1 MSNIR
6 IVNLASHTT
15 PAVIEDNRKEWVAY
29 GEDNN
34 YFQYLIDRYNGSATN
49 NAIINGMTELMY
61 GKGLAATDA
70 SRKPEAY
77 AQMMSLFKRSC
88 LRKVTF
94 DLKALGQA
102 AFQIIYNKDK
112 SKIVQ
117 VAHMP
122 IETLRFEKMNED
134 GEVCGY
140 YYSKDWT
147 KIRKKGYE
155 PVRIPAFG
163 HGEKGEALEIYCI
176 KPYRSGFYYYSPV
189 DYQGG
194 ISYAELEEEVANYH
208 INNIKNGLSPS
219 MLINF
224 NNGVPTEEERELI
237 ERRIIQ
243 KFSGT
248 SNSGKF
254 ILAFNDNK
262 EMAASIEPVQLSDA
276 SEQYQFLA
284 DESMRKLMVAHRVTS
299 PMLMG
304 IKDQSGLGNNA
315 DELKTASLLFHNTVI
330 RPLQELIL
338 DAIDDILAYNDISLN
353 IYFKTLQPL
362 ELQAD
367 ITEDQKEELSKVEDC
382 GCKDVSLA
390 SKQIDGRT
398 AYDTKEEAELVAKEL
413 GCEGYHTHE
422 LDGQTWYM
430 PCESHDLEEL
440 KEPCQEGY
448 EMIGFKMKNGKR
460 VPNCVPLS
468 ELSKDSRPFL
478 DDKLA
483 HEMLD
488 ALADLGEEEPE
499 GYELVDAEIVGD
511 DEPEDFDV
519 ENYLNGLTELSAKQ
533 DSTQD
538 GDIYKVRYKYVKG
551 TKKTAKGSSRAFC
564 KTMLSQGKL
573 YRKEDIGMMSA
584 RGVNKSF
591 GHKGRNYSLFKY
603 KGGVNCYHRWE
614 RRIYKKKLKKN
625 GEPYGGDALRG
636 TRYVNVNQAVREG
649 FKLPKNPKEV
659 AVAPIDMPRQGHH
672 PNYKG

>member
-15 PAVIEDNRKEWVAY
+15 PAVVEDNRKEWVAY

-61 GKGLAATDA
+61 GKGLSATDA

-147 KIRKKGYE
+147 KIRKRGYE
-155 PVRIPAFG
+155 PTRIPAFG
-163 HGEKGEALEIYCI
+163 HGEKGDALEIYCI

-194 ISYAELEEEVANYH
+194 IPYAELEEEVANYH

-330 RPLQELIL
+330 RPFQEMIL
-338 DAIDDILAYNDISLN
+338 DAIDDILAYNQISLN
-353 IYFKTLQPL
+353 LFFKTLQPL

-367 ITEDQKEELSKVEDC
+367 ITEEQREELSKVED
-382 GCKDVSLA
+382 S
-390 SKQIDGRT
+390 I
-398 AYDTKEEAELVAKEL
+398 EI
-413 GCEGYHTHE
+413 
-422 LDGQTWYM
+422 
-430 PCESHDLEEL
+430 
-440 KEPCQEGY
+440 QEQ
-448 EMIGFKMKNGKR
+448 
-460 VPNCVPLS
+460 LS
-468 ELSKDSRPFL
+468 EDSRPFL

-551 TKKTAKGSSRAFC
+551 TKKTAKGSSRTFC

-636 TRYVNVNQAVREG
+636 TRYVNVNQAVRAG

>member
-15 PAVIEDNRKEWVAY
+15 PAVVEDNRKEWVAY

-61 GKGLAATDA
+61 GKGLSATDA

-147 KIRKKGYE
+147 KIRKRGYE
-155 PVRIPAFG
+155 PTRIPAFG
-163 HGEKGEALEIYCI
+163 HGEKGDALEIYCI

-194 ISYAELEEEVANYH
+194 IPYAELEEEVANYH

-330 RPLQELIL
+330 RPFQEMIL
-338 DAIDDILAYNDISLN
+338 DAIDDILAYNQISLN
-353 IYFKTLQPL
+353 IFFKTLQPL

-367 ITEDQKEELSKVEDC
+367 ITEEQREELSKVEDT
-382 GCKDVSLA
+382 
-390 SKQIDGRT
+390 I
-398 AYDTKEEAELVAKEL
+398 EI
-413 GCEGYHTHE
+413 
-422 LDGQTWYM
+422 
-430 PCESHDLEEL
+430 
-440 KEPCQEGY
+440 QEQ
-448 EMIGFKMKNGKR
+448 
-460 VPNCVPLS
+460 LS
-468 ELSKDSRPFL
+468 EDSRPFL

-551 TKKTAKGSSRAFC
+551 TKKTAKGSSRTFC

>member
-15 PAVIEDNRKEWVAY
+15 PQVVEDNRKEWVAY
-29 GEDNN
+29 GDDNN

-49 NAIINGMTELMY
+49 NAIINGMTELIY
-61 GKGLAATDA
+61 GKGLYATDA
-70 SRKPEAY
+70 ARKPDEY
-77 AQMMSLFKRSC
+77 AMMKSLFSRTC
-88 LRKVTF
+88 MRKVTF
-94 DLKALGQA
+94 DLKAMGQA
-102 AFQIIYNKDK
+102 AFQVIYNKDK
-112 SKIVQ
+112 TKIVQ
-117 VAHMP
+117 VEHMP
-122 IETLRFEKMNED
+122 IETLRFEKMNEE
-134 GEVCGY
+134 GEVEGY

-147 KIRKKGYE
+147 KIRKRGYE
-155 PVRIPAFG
+155 PTRIPAFG
-163 HGEKGEALEIYCI
+163 YGDKSEGLEIYCI

-194 ISYAELEEEVANYH
+194 LPYAELEEEVANYH

-243 KFSGT
+243 KFSGS

-304 IKDQSGLGNNA
+304 IKDNTGLGNNA
-315 DELKTASLLFHNTVI
+315 DELKTASLLFHNTVV
-330 RPLQELIL
+330 RPIQELIL
-338 DAIDDILAYNDISLN
+338 DAIDDIMAVNGASLN
-353 IYFKTLQPL
+353 VFFKTLQPL

-367 ITEDQKEELSKVEDC
+367 IPEETKEELSKD
-382 GCKDVSLA
+382 
-390 SKQIDGRT
+390 
-398 AYDTKEEAELVAKEL
+398 
-413 GCEGYHTHE
+413 
-422 LDGQTWYM
+422 
-430 PCESHDLEEL
+430 
-440 KEPCQEGY
+440 
-448 EMIGFKMKNGKR
+448 
-460 VPNCVPLS
+460 
-468 ELSKDSRPFL
+468 DSRPFL
-478 DDKLA
+478 DDELA

-488 ALADLGEEEPE
+488 ALADLGEEEPSDE
-499 GYELVDAEIVGD
+499 WELIDAEEVGD

-519 ENYLNGLTELSAKQ
+519 EGYLNGLVSLSATQ
-533 DSTQD
+533 DSSQD
-538 GDIYKVRYKYVKG
+538 TERYKVRYKYTKG
-551 TKKTAKGSSRAFC
+551 TSKTPIGDSRTFC
-564 KTMLSQGKL
+564 KTMLKKKML

-614 RRIYKKKLKKN
+614 RRIYKKRLKKD
-625 GEPYGGDALRG
+625 GTEWGGNALQG
-636 TRYVNVNQAVREG
+636 TKFVNVNQAVRAG

-659 AVAPIDMPRQGHH
+659 AIAPIDLPNNGHH
-672 PNYKG
+672 PSWSGNKK

>member
-1 MSNIR
+1 
-6 IVNLASHTT
+6 
-15 PAVIEDNRKEWVAY
+15 VIEDNRKQWVAY

-61 GKGLAATDA
+61 GKGLSATDA

-163 HGEKGEALEIYCI
+163 HGEKSDALEIYCI

-194 ISYAELEEEVANYH
+194 IPYAELEEEVANYH

-330 RPLQELIL
+330 RPFQEMIL
-338 DAIDDILAYNDISLN
+338 DAIDDILAYNQISLN
-353 IYFKTLQPL
+353 IFFKTLQPL

-367 ITEDQKEELSKVEDC
+367 ITEEQREELSKVEDC
-382 GCKDVSLA
+382 GCK
-390 SKQIDGRT
+390 
-398 AYDTKEEAELVAKEL
+398 
-413 GCEGYHTHE
+413 
-422 LDGQTWYM
+422 
-430 PCESHDLEEL
+430 EEL
-440 KEPCQEGY
+440 KDADDPCTEGY
-448 EMIGFKMKNGKR
+448 EQIGMKMKDGKK
-460 VPNCVPLS
+460 VPNCVPIKAEEELS
-468 ELSKDSRPFL
+468 EDSRPFL

-551 TKKTAKGSSRAFC
+551 TKKTAKGSSRTFC

-636 TRYVNVNQAVREG
+636 TRYVNVNQAVRAG

>member
-15 PAVIEDNRKEWVAY
+15 PAVVEDNRKEWVAY

-61 GKGLAATDA
+61 GKGLSATDA

-147 KIRKKGYE
+147 KIRKRGYE
-155 PVRIPAFG
+155 PTRIPAFG
-163 HGEKGEALEIYCI
+163 HGEKGDALEIYCI

-194 ISYAELEEEVANYH
+194 IPYAELEEEVANYH

-330 RPLQELIL
+330 RPFQEMIL
-338 DAIDDILAYNDISLN
+338 DAIDDILAYNQISLN
-353 IYFKTLQPL
+353 IFFKTLQPL

-367 ITEDQKEELSKVEDC
+367 ITEEQREELSKVED
-382 GCKDVSLA
+382 S
-390 SKQIDGRT
+390 I
-398 AYDTKEEAELVAKEL
+398 EI
-413 GCEGYHTHE
+413 
-422 LDGQTWYM
+422 
-430 PCESHDLEEL
+430 
-440 KEPCQEGY
+440 QEQ
-448 EMIGFKMKNGKR
+448 
-460 VPNCVPLS
+460 LS
-468 ELSKDSRPFL
+468 EDSRPFL

-483 HEMLD
+483 QEMLD

-551 TKKTAKGSSRAFC
+551 TKKTAKGSSRTFC

>member
-15 PAVIEDNRKEWVAY
+15 PAVVEDNRKEWVAY

-34 YFQYLIDRYNGSATN
+34 YFQFLIDRYNGSATN
-49 NAIINGMTELMY
+49 NAIINGMTELIY
-61 GKGLAATDA
+61 GKGLYATDA
-70 SRKPEAY
+70 SRKPDEY
-77 AQMMSLFKRSC
+77 AMMKSLFSRQC
-88 LRKVTF
+88 MRKITF
-94 DLKALGQA
+94 DLKAMGQA
-102 AFQIIYNKDK
+102 AMQVIYNKDK
-112 SKIVQ
+112 TKIVQ
-117 VAHMP
+117 VEHMP
-122 IETLRFEKMNED
+122 IETLRMEKMNDD
-134 GEVCGY
+134 GEVTGY

-147 KIRKKGYE
+147 KIRKRGFE

-163 HGEKGEALEIYCI
+163 YGEKGEGLEIYCI

-194 ISYAELEEEVANYH
+194 LPYAELEEEVANYH

-243 KFSGT
+243 KFSGS

-304 IKDQSGLGNNA
+304 IKDNTGLGNNA
-315 DELKTASLLFHNTVI
+315 DELKTASLLFHNTVV
-330 RPLQELIL
+330 RPIQELIL
-338 DAIDDILAYNDISLN
+338 DAIDDIMAVNGASLN

-367 ITEDQKEELSKVEDC
+367 MAEEEKEELSKVE
-382 GCKDVSLA
+382 
-390 SKQIDGRT
+390 
-398 AYDTKEEAELVAKEL
+398 L
-413 GCEGYHTHE
+413 G
-422 LDGQTWYM
+422 D
-430 PCESHDLEEL
+430 
-440 KEPCQEGY
+440 
-448 EMIGFKMKNGKR
+448 
-460 VPNCVPLS
+460 
-468 ELSKDSRPFL
+468 DSRPFL
-478 DDKLA
+478 DDELA

-488 ALADLGEEEPE
+488 ALADLGEEEPLDE
-499 GYELVDAEIVGD
+499 EWELVDAEEVGD
-511 DEPEDFDV
+511 EEPEDFDV
-519 ENYLNGLTELSAKQ
+519 EGYLNGLVSLSATQ
-533 DSTQD
+533 DSSQD
-538 GDIYKVRYKYVKG
+538 NQRYKVRYKYSKG
-551 TKKTAKGSSRAFC
+551 TSKTPTGQSRTFC
-564 KTMLSQGKL
+564 KTMLSKKML

-591 GHKGRNYSLFKY
+591 GHKGKNYSLFKY

-614 RRIYKKKLKKN
+614 RRIYKKRLKKD
-625 GEPYGGDALRG
+625 GTEWGGNALQG
-636 TRYVNVNQAVREG
+636 TKFVNVNQAVREG

-659 AVAPIDMPRQGHH
+659 SVAPIDMPRQGHH
-672 PNYKG
+672 PNYKK

>member
-29 GEDNN
+29 GENNN

-61 GKGLAATDA
+61 GKGLSATDA

-243 KFSGT
+243 KFSGS

-262 EMAASIEPVQLSDA
+262 EMAASIDPVQLSDA

-330 RPLQELIL
+330 RPFQEMIL

-382 GCKDVSLA
+382 GCK
-390 SKQIDGRT
+390 
-398 AYDTKEEAELVAKEL
+398 
-413 GCEGYHTHE
+413 
-422 LDGQTWYM
+422 
-430 PCESHDLEEL
+430 EEL
-440 KEPCQEGY
+440 KDADDPCTEGY
-448 EMIGFKMKNGKR
+448 EQIGMKMKDGKK
-460 VPNCVPLS
+460 VPNCVPIKAEEQLS
-468 ELSKDSRPFL
+468 EDTRPFL

-551 TKKTAKGSSRAFC
+551 TKKTAKGSSRTFC

-636 TRYVNVNQAVREG
+636 TRYVNVNQAVRAG

>member
-15 PAVIEDNRKEWVAY
+15 PAVVEDNRKQWVAY

-49 NAIINGMTELMY
+49 NAIINGMTELIY
-61 GKGLAATDA
+61 GKGLYATDA
-70 SRKPEAY
+70 SRKPDEY
-77 AQMMSLFKRSC
+77 AMMKSLFSRTC
-88 LRKVTF
+88 MRKITF
-94 DLKALGQA
+94 DLKAMGQA
-102 AFQIIYNKDK
+102 AMQVIYNKDK
-112 SKIVQ
+112 TKIVQ
-117 VAHMP
+117 VEHFP
-122 IETLRFEKMNED
+122 IETLRMEKMNDD
-134 GEVCGY
+134 GEVTGY

-147 KIRKKGYE
+147 KIRKKGFE
-155 PVRIPAFG
+155 PIRIPAFG
-163 HGEKGEALEIYCI
+163 YGEKGEGLEIYCI

-194 ISYAELEEEVANYH
+194 LPYAELEEEVANYH

-243 KFSGT
+243 KFSGS

-304 IKDQSGLGNNA
+304 IKDNTGLGNNA
-315 DELKTASLLFHNTVI
+315 DELKTASLLFHNTVV
-330 RPLQELIL
+330 RPIQELIL
-338 DAIDDILAYNDISLN
+338 DAIDDILAVNGASLN
-353 IYFKTLQPL
+353 VYFKTLQPL

-367 ITEDQKEELSKVEDC
+367 IAEEDKEELS
-382 GCKDVSLA
+382 
-390 SKQIDGRT
+390 I
-398 AYDTKEEAELVAKEL
+398 EL
-413 GCEGYHTHE
+413 G
-422 LDGQTWYM
+422 D
-430 PCESHDLEEL
+430 
-440 KEPCQEGY
+440 
-448 EMIGFKMKNGKR
+448 
-460 VPNCVPLS
+460 
-468 ELSKDSRPFL
+468 DSRPFL
-478 DDKLA
+478 DDELA

-499 GYELVDAEIVGD
+499 GYDLIDAEEVGD
-511 DEPEDFDV
+511 EEPEDFDV
-519 ENYLNGLTELSAKQ
+519 EGYLNGLVSLSATQ
-533 DSTQD
+533 DSNQD
-538 GDIYKVRYKYVKG
+538 SELYKVRYRYSKG
-551 TKKTAKGSSRAFC
+551 TSKTPTGQSRTFC
-564 KTMLSQGKL
+564 KTMMSKKML
-573 YRKEDIGMMSA
+573 YRKEDIGQMSA
-584 RGVNKSF
+584 RGVNKKF
-591 GHKGRNYSLFKY
+591 GHKGKNYSLFKY

-614 RRIYKKKLKKN
+614 RRIYKKRLKKD
-625 GEPYGGDALRG
+625 GTEWGGNALQG
-636 TRYVNVNQAVREG
+636 TKFVNVNQAVRAG

>member
-15 PAVIEDNRKEWVAY
+15 PAVVEDNRKEWVAY

-61 GKGLAATDA
+61 GKGLSATDA

-147 KIRKKGYE
+147 KIRKRGYE
-155 PVRIPAFG
+155 PTRIPAFG
-163 HGEKGEALEIYCI
+163 HGEKGDALEIYCI

-194 ISYAELEEEVANYH
+194 IPYAELEEEVANYH

-330 RPLQELIL
+330 RPFQEMIL
-338 DAIDDILAYNDISLN
+338 DAIDDILAYNQISLN
-353 IYFKTLQPL
+353 IFFKTLQPL

-367 ITEDQKEELSKVEDC
+367 ITEEQKEELSKVEDT
-382 GCKDVSLA
+382 
-390 SKQIDGRT
+390 I
-398 AYDTKEEAELVAKEL
+398 EI
-413 GCEGYHTHE
+413 
-422 LDGQTWYM
+422 
-430 PCESHDLEEL
+430 
-440 KEPCQEGY
+440 QEQ
-448 EMIGFKMKNGKR
+448 
-460 VPNCVPLS
+460 LS
-468 ELSKDSRPFL
+468 EDSRPFL

-551 TKKTAKGSSRAFC
+551 TKKTAKGSSRTFC

-659 AVAPIDMPRQGHH
+659 AIAPIDLPRNGHH
-672 PNYKG
+672 PDWKG

>member
-15 PAVIEDNRKEWVAY
+15 PAVVEDNRKEWVAY

-49 NAIINGMTELMY
+49 NAIINGMTELIY
-61 GKGLAATDA
+61 GKGLYATDA
-70 SRKPEAY
+70 SRKPDEY
-77 AQMMSLFKRSC
+77 AMMKSLFSRTC
-88 LRKVTF
+88 MRKVTF
-94 DLKALGQA
+94 DLKAMGQA
-102 AFQIIYNKDK
+102 AFQVIYNKDK
-112 SKIVQ
+112 TKIVQ
-117 VAHMP
+117 VEHFP
-122 IETLRFEKMNED
+122 IETLRMEKMNED

-147 KIRKKGYE
+147 KIRKRGYE

-163 HGEKGEALEIYCI
+163 HGTKGEGLEIFCI

-194 ISYAELEEEVANYH
+194 IPYAELEEEVANYH

-304 IKDQSGLGNNA
+304 IKDNTGLGNNA

-330 RPLQELIL
+330 RPIQELIL
-338 DAIDDILAYNDISLN
+338 DAVDDILAFNGATLN
-353 IYFKTLQPL
+353 VFFKTLQPL

-367 ITEDQKEELSKVEDC
+367 IPEETKEELSSDC
-382 GCKDVSLA
+382 GCK
-390 SKQIDGRT
+390 
-398 AYDTKEEAELVAKEL
+398 
-413 GCEGYHTHE
+413 
-422 LDGQTWYM
+422 
-430 PCESHDLEEL
+430 EEL
-440 KEPCQEGY
+440 KDDPCQEGY
-448 EMIGFKMKNGKR
+448 EQIGMKMKNGKK
-460 VPNCVPLS
+460 VPNCVPITNAEEQLS
-468 ELSKDSRPFL
+468 EDSRPFL
-478 DDKLA
+478 DDELA

-511 DEPEDFDV
+511 DEPDDFNVED
-519 ENYLNGLTELSAKQ
+519 YLNNLTELSAKQ

-538 GDIYKVRYKYVKG
+538 GEIYKVRYKYVKG
-551 TKKTAKGSSRAFC
+551 TKKTAKGSSRTFC

-636 TRYVNVNQAVREG
+636 TKYVNVNQAVRAG

-672 PNYKG
+672 PNYGK

>member
-6 IVNLASHTT
+6 IVNLATHTT
-15 PAVIEDNRKEWVAY
+15 PQVVEDNRKQWVAY

-49 NAIINGMTELMY
+49 NAIINGMSELIY
-61 GKGLAATDA
+61 GKGLYATDA
-70 SRKPEAY
+70 QRKPDQY
-77 AQMMSLFKRSC
+77 AQMKSLFSRTC
-88 LRKVTF
+88 MRKVTF
-94 DLKALGQA
+94 DLKAMGQA
-102 AFQIIYNKDK
+102 AFQVIYNKDK

-117 VAHMP
+117 VEHMP

-134 GEVCGY
+134 GDVCGY

-147 KIRKKGYE
+147 KIRKRGFE

-163 HGEKGEALEIYCI
+163 HGEKGEGLEIYCI

-194 ISYAELEEEVANYH
+194 LPYAELEEEVANYH

-243 KFSGT
+243 KFSGS

-304 IKDQSGLGNNA
+304 IKDNSGLGNNA
-315 DELKTASLLFHNTVI
+315 DELKTASLLFHNTVV
-330 RPLQELIL
+330 RPIQELIL
-338 DAIDDILAYNDISLN
+338 DACDDILAVNEVSLN
-353 IYFKTLQPL
+353 LYFKTLQPL
-362 ELQAD
+362 ELQID
-367 ITEDQKEELSKVEDC
+367 MEEEVKEELSSDC
-382 GCKDVSLA
+382 GCKD
-390 SKQIDGRT
+390 
-398 AYDTKEEAELVAKEL
+398 
-413 GCEGYHTHE
+413 
-422 LDGQTWYM
+422 
-430 PCESHDLEEL
+430 EL
-440 KEPCQEGY
+440 KDADDPCTEGY
-448 EMIGFKMKNGKR
+448 EMVGMKMKNGRK
-460 VPNCVPLS
+460 VPNCVPIEQLS
-468 ELSKDSRPFL
+468 EDSRPFL
-478 DDKLA
+478 DDELA

-499 GYELVDAEIVGD
+499 GYELIDAEIVGD
-511 DEPEDFDV
+511 DEPEEFDT
-519 ENYLNGLTELSAKQ
+519 EEYLNGLVNLSATQ
-533 DSTQD
+533 DSNQD
-538 GDIYKVRYKYVKG
+538 SEIYKVRYKYVKG
-551 TKKTAKGSSRAFC
+551 TKKTSKGSSRSFC
-564 KTMLSQGKL
+564 KTMLSQKKL
-573 YRKEDIGMMSA
+573 YRKEDIGQMSA

-614 RRIYKKKLKKN
+614 RRIYKKKMKKN

-636 TRYVNVNQAVREG
+636 TKYVNVNQAVRAG

-659 AVAPIDMPRQGHH
+659 STAPIDMPRQGHH
-672 PNYKG
+672 PNYGK

>member
-6 IVNLASHTT
+6 IVNLATHTT
-15 PAVIEDNRKEWVAY
+15 QQVVEDNRKQWVAY

-49 NAIINGMTELMY
+49 NAIINGMSELIY
-61 GKGLAATDA
+61 GKGLYATDA
-70 SRKPEAY
+70 QRKPDQY
-77 AQMMSLFKRSC
+77 AQMKSLFSRTC
-88 LRKVTF
+88 MRKVTF
-94 DLKALGQA
+94 DLKAMGQA
-102 AFQIIYNKDK
+102 AFQVIYNKDK

-117 VAHMP
+117 VEHMP

-134 GEVCGY
+134 GDVCGY

-147 KIRKKGYE
+147 KIRKRGFE

-163 HGEKGEALEIYCI
+163 HGEKGEGLEIYCI

-194 ISYAELEEEVANYH
+194 LPYAELEEEVANYH

-243 KFSGT
+243 KFSGS

-304 IKDQSGLGNNA
+304 IKDNSGLGNNA
-315 DELKTASLLFHNTVI
+315 DELKTASLLFHNTVV
-330 RPLQELIL
+330 RPIQELIL
-338 DAIDDILAYNDISLN
+338 DACDDILAVNEVSLN
-353 IYFKTLQPL
+353 LYFKTLQPL
-362 ELQAD
+362 ELQID
-367 ITEDQKEELSKVEDC
+367 MEEEVKEELSKE
-382 GCKDVSLA
+382 
-390 SKQIDGRT
+390 
-398 AYDTKEEAELVAKEL
+398 
-413 GCEGYHTHE
+413 
-422 LDGQTWYM
+422 
-430 PCESHDLEEL
+430 
-440 KEPCQEGY
+440 
-448 EMIGFKMKNGKR
+448 
-460 VPNCVPLS
+460 
-468 ELSKDSRPFL
+468 DSRPFL
-478 DDKLA
+478 DDELA

-551 TKKTAKGSSRAFC
+551 TKKTAKGSSRTFC
-564 KTMLSQGKL
+564 RTMLSQGKL

-636 TRYVNVNQAVREG
+636 TKYVNVNQAVREG

>member
-15 PAVIEDNRKEWVAY
+15 PQVVEDNRKEWVAY
-29 GEDNN
+29 GADNN

-49 NAIINGMTELMY
+49 NAIINGMTELIY
-61 GKGLAATDA
+61 GKGLHATDA
-70 SRKPEAY
+70 SRKPDEY
-77 AQMMSLFKRSC
+77 AMMKSLFSRTC
-88 LRKVTF
+88 MRKVTF
-94 DLKALGQA
+94 DLKAMGQA
-102 AFQIIYNKDK
+102 AFQVIYNKQK
-112 SKIVQ
+112 TKIVQ
-117 VAHMP
+117 VEHMP
-122 IETLRFEKMNED
+122 IETLRMEKMNDD
-134 GEVCGY
+134 GEVEGY

-147 KIRKKGYE
+147 KIRKKGFE

-163 HGEKGEALEIYCI
+163 YGDKSEGLEIYCI

-194 ISYAELEEEVANYH
+194 LPYAELEEEVANYH

-243 KFSGT
+243 KFSGS

-304 IKDQSGLGNNA
+304 IKDNTGLGNNA
-315 DELKTASLLFHNTVI
+315 DELKTASLLFHNTVV
-330 RPLQELIL
+330 RPIQEMIL
-338 DAIDDILAYNDISLN
+338 DAIDDILAVNGASLN
-353 IYFKTLQPL
+353 VYFKTLQPL

-367 ITEDQKEELSKVEDC
+367 IEEDVKEELS
-382 GCKDVSLA
+382 SA
-390 SKQIDGRT
+390 
-398 AYDTKEEAELVAKEL
+398 
-413 GCEGYHTHE
+413 
-422 LDGQTWYM
+422 
-430 PCESHDLEEL
+430 
-440 KEPCQEGY
+440 
-448 EMIGFKMKNGKR
+448 
-460 VPNCVPLS
+460 
-468 ELSKDSRPFL
+468 DSRPFL

-488 ALADLGEEEPE
+488 ALADLGEDEPSDE
-499 GYELVDAEIVGD
+499 WELVDAEEVGD

-519 ENYLNGLTELSAKQ
+519 EKYLNGLVNLSATQ

-538 GDIYKVRYKYVKG
+538 TEMYKVRYKYVKG
-551 TKKTAKGSSRAFC
+551 TKKTAKGSSRPFC

-614 RRIYKKKLKKN
+614 RRIYKKKLKNN

-649 FKLPKNPKEV
+649 FKLPKNPQEV

-672 PNYKG
+672 PNYGK

>member
-15 PAVIEDNRKEWVAY
+15 PQVVEDNRKEWVAY
-29 GEDNN
+29 GADNN

-49 NAIINGMTELMY
+49 NAIINGMTELIY
-61 GKGLAATDA
+61 GKGLHATDA
-70 SRKPEAY
+70 SRKPDEFA
-77 AQMMSLFKRSC
+77 MMKSLFSRTC
-88 LRKVTF
+88 MRKVTF
-94 DLKALGQA
+94 DLKAMGQA
-102 AFQIIYNKDK
+102 AFQVIYNKQK
-112 SKIVQ
+112 TKIVQ
-117 VAHMP
+117 VEHMP
-122 IETLRFEKMNED
+122 IETLRMEKMNDD
-134 GEVCGY
+134 GEVEGY

-147 KIRKKGYE
+147 KIRKKGFE

-163 HGEKGEALEIYCI
+163 YGDKSEGLEIYCI

-194 ISYAELEEEVANYH
+194 LPYAELEEEVANYH

-243 KFSGT
+243 KFSGS

-304 IKDQSGLGNNA
+304 IKDNTGLGNNA
-315 DELKTASLLFHNTVI
+315 DELKTASLLFHNTVV
-330 RPLQELIL
+330 RPIQEMIL
-338 DAIDDILAYNDISLN
+338 DAIDDIMAVNGASLN
-353 IYFKTLQPL
+353 VYFKTLQPL

-367 ITEDQKEELSKVEDC
+367 IEEDVKEELS
-382 GCKDVSLA
+382 SA
-390 SKQIDGRT
+390 
-398 AYDTKEEAELVAKEL
+398 
-413 GCEGYHTHE
+413 
-422 LDGQTWYM
+422 
-430 PCESHDLEEL
+430 
-440 KEPCQEGY
+440 
-448 EMIGFKMKNGKR
+448 
-460 VPNCVPLS
+460 
-468 ELSKDSRPFL
+468 DSRPFL

-488 ALADLGEEEPE
+488 ALADLGEDEPSDE
-499 GYELVDAEIVGD
+499 WELVDAEIVGE

-519 ENYLNGLTELSAKQ
+519 EGYLNGLVNLSATQ

-538 GDIYKVRYKYVKG
+538 TEMYKVRYKYVKG
-551 TKKTAKGSSRAFC
+551 TKKTAKGSSRPFC

-614 RRIYKKKLKKN
+614 RRVYKKKLNKN

-649 FKLPKNPKEV
+649 FKLPKNPQEV

-672 PNYKG
+672 PNYGK

>member
-6 IVNLASHTT
+6 IVNLATHTT
-15 PAVIEDNRKEWVAY
+15 PQVVEDNRKQWVAY

-49 NAIINGMTELMY
+49 NAIINGMSELIY
-61 GKGLAATDA
+61 GKGLYATDA
-70 SRKPEAY
+70 QRKPDQY
-77 AQMMSLFKRSC
+77 AQMKSLFSRTC
-88 LRKVTF
+88 MRKVTF
-94 DLKALGQA
+94 DLKAMGQA
-102 AFQIIYNKDK
+102 AFQVIYNKDK

-117 VAHMP
+117 VEHMP

-134 GEVCGY
+134 GDVCGY

-147 KIRKKGYE
+147 KIRKRGFE

-163 HGEKGEALEIYCI
+163 HGEKGEGLEIYCI

-194 ISYAELEEEVANYH
+194 LPYAELEEEVANYH

-243 KFSGT
+243 KFSGS

-304 IKDQSGLGNNA
+304 IKDNTGLGNNA
-315 DELKTASLLFHNTVI
+315 DELKTASLLFHNTVV
-330 RPLQELIL
+330 RPIQELIL
-338 DAIDDILAYNDISLN
+338 DACDDILAVNEVSLN
-353 IYFKTLQPL
+353 LYFKTLQPL
-362 ELQAD
+362 ELQID
-367 ITEDQKEELSKVEDC
+367 MEEEVKEELSSDC
-382 GCKDVSLA
+382 GCKD
-390 SKQIDGRT
+390 
-398 AYDTKEEAELVAKEL
+398 
-413 GCEGYHTHE
+413 
-422 LDGQTWYM
+422 
-430 PCESHDLEEL
+430 EL
-440 KEPCQEGY
+440 KDADDPCTEGY
-448 EMIGFKMKNGKR
+448 EMVGMKMKNGKK
-460 VPNCVPLS
+460 VPNCVPIEQLS
-468 ELSKDSRPFL
+468 EDSRPFL
-478 DDKLA
+478 NDELA

-499 GYELVDAEIVGD
+499 GYELIDAEVVGD
-511 DEPEDFDV
+511 DEPEEFDT
-519 ENYLNGLTELSAKQ
+519 EEYLNGLVNLSATQ
-533 DSTQD
+533 DSNQD
-538 GDIYKVRYKYVKG
+538 SEIYKVRYKYVKG
-551 TKKTAKGSSRAFC
+551 TKKTSKGSSRSFC

-614 RRIYKKKLKKN
+614 RRIYKKKMKKN

-636 TRYVNVNQAVREG
+636 TKYVNVNQAVRAG

-672 PNYKG
+672 PNYGK

>member
-6 IVNLASHTT
+6 IVNLATHTT
-15 PAVIEDNRKEWVAY
+15 PQVVEDNRKQWVAY

-49 NAIINGMTELMY
+49 NAIINGMSELIY
-61 GKGLAATDA
+61 GKGLYATDA
-70 SRKPEAY
+70 QRKPDQY
-77 AQMMSLFKRSC
+77 AQMKSLFSRTC
-88 LRKVTF
+88 MRKVTF
-94 DLKALGQA
+94 DLKAMGQA
-102 AFQIIYNKDK
+102 AFQVIYNKDK

-117 VAHMP
+117 VEHMP

-134 GEVCGY
+134 GDVTGY

-147 KIRKKGYE
+147 KIRKRGFE

-163 HGEKGEALEIYCI
+163 HGEKGEGLEIYCI

-194 ISYAELEEEVANYH
+194 LPYAELEEEVANYH

-243 KFSGT
+243 KFSGS

-304 IKDQSGLGNNA
+304 IKDNSGLGNNA
-315 DELKTASLLFHNTVI
+315 DELKTASLLFHNTVV
-330 RPLQELIL
+330 RPIQELIL
-338 DAIDDILAYNDISLN
+338 DACDDILAVNEVSLN
-353 IYFKTLQPL
+353 LYFKTLQPL
-362 ELQAD
+362 ELQID
-367 ITEDQKEELSKVEDC
+367 MEEEVKEELSKE
-382 GCKDVSLA
+382 
-390 SKQIDGRT
+390 
-398 AYDTKEEAELVAKEL
+398 
-413 GCEGYHTHE
+413 
-422 LDGQTWYM
+422 
-430 PCESHDLEEL
+430 
-440 KEPCQEGY
+440 
-448 EMIGFKMKNGKR
+448 
-460 VPNCVPLS
+460 
-468 ELSKDSRPFL
+468 DSRPFL
-478 DDKLA
+478 DDELA

-499 GYELVDAEIVGD
+499 GYELIDAEIVGD
-511 DEPEDFDV
+511 DEPEEFDT
-519 ENYLNGLTELSAKQ
+519 EEYLNGLVNLSATQ
-533 DSTQD
+533 DSNQD
-538 GDIYKVRYKYVKG
+538 SEIYKVRYKYVKG
-551 TKKTAKGSSRAFC
+551 TKKTSKGSSRSFC
-564 KTMLSQGKL
+564 KTMLSQKKL
-573 YRKEDIGMMSA
+573 YRKEDIGQMSA

-614 RRIYKKKLKKN
+614 RRIYKKKMKKN

-636 TRYVNVNQAVREG
+636 TKYVNVNQAVRAG

-659 AVAPIDMPRQGHH
+659 STAPIDMPRQGHH
-672 PNYKG
+672 PNYGK

>member
-15 PAVIEDNRKEWVAY
+15 PQVVEDNRKEWVAY
-29 GEDNN
+29 GDDNN
-34 YFQYLIDRYNGSATN
+34 YFQFLIDRYNGSATN
-49 NAIINGMTELMY
+49 NAIINGMTELIY
-61 GKGLAATDA
+61 GKGLYATDA
-70 SRKPEAY
+70 SRKPDEY
-77 AQMMSLFKRSC
+77 AMMKSLFSRTC
-88 LRKVTF
+88 MRKVTF
-94 DLKALGQA
+94 DLKAMGQA
-102 AFQIIYNKDK
+102 AFQVIYNKDK
-112 SKIVQ
+112 TKIVQ
-117 VAHMP
+117 VEHMP
-122 IETLRFEKMNED
+122 IETLRFEKMNDD
-134 GEVCGY
+134 GEVTGY

-147 KIRKKGYE
+147 KIRKKGFE
-155 PVRIPAFG
+155 PTRIPAFG
-163 HGEKGEALEIYCI
+163 YGEKGEGLEIYCI

-194 ISYAELEEEVANYH
+194 LPYAELEEVVANYH

-243 KFSGT
+243 KFSGS

-304 IKDQSGLGNNA
+304 IKDNTGLGNNA
-315 DELKTASLLFHNTVI
+315 DELKTASLLFHNTVV
-330 RPLQELIL
+330 RPIQELIL
-338 DAIDDILAYNDISLN
+338 DAIDDILAVNGASLN

-367 ITEDQKEELSKVEDC
+367 MAEEEKEELSKVE
-382 GCKDVSLA
+382 
-390 SKQIDGRT
+390 
-398 AYDTKEEAELVAKEL
+398 L
-413 GCEGYHTHE
+413 G
-422 LDGQTWYM
+422 D
-430 PCESHDLEEL
+430 
-440 KEPCQEGY
+440 
-448 EMIGFKMKNGKR
+448 
-460 VPNCVPLS
+460 
-468 ELSKDSRPFL
+468 DSRPFL
-478 DDKLA
+478 DDELA

-488 ALADLGEEEPE
+488 ALADLGEEEPTDE
-499 GYELVDAEIVGD
+499 WELIDAEDVGD

-519 ENYLNGLTELSAKQ
+519 EGYLNGLVSLSATQ
-533 DSTQD
+533 DSNQD
-538 GDIYKVRYKYVKG
+538 TKLYKVRYKYSKG
-551 TKKTAKGSSRAFC
+551 TSKTPVGDSRDFC
-564 KTMLSQGKL
+564 KTMLSKKML
-573 YRKEDIGMMSA
+573 YRKEDIGQMSA
-584 RGVNKSF
+584 RGVNKKF
-591 GHKGRNYSLFKY
+591 GHKGKNYSLFKY

-614 RRIYKKKLKKN
+614 RRIYKKRLKKD
-625 GEPYGGDALRG
+625 GTEWGGNALQG
-636 TRYVNVNQAVREG
+636 TKFVNVNQAVRAG

-659 AVAPIDMPRQGHH
+659 ATAPIDMPRQGHH

>member
-61 GKGLAATDA
+61 GKGLSATDA

-163 HGEKGEALEIYCI
+163 HGEKSDALEIYCI

-194 ISYAELEEEVANYH
+194 IPYAELEEEVANYH

-330 RPLQELIL
+330 RPFQEMIL
-338 DAIDDILAYNDISLN
+338 DAIDDILAYNQISLN
-353 IYFKTLQPL
+353 IFFKTLQPL

-367 ITEDQKEELSKVEDC
+367 ITEEQREELSKVEDC
-382 GCKDVSLA
+382 GCK
-390 SKQIDGRT
+390 
-398 AYDTKEEAELVAKEL
+398 
-413 GCEGYHTHE
+413 
-422 LDGQTWYM
+422 
-430 PCESHDLEEL
+430 EEL
-440 KEPCQEGY
+440 KDADDPCTEGY
-448 EMIGFKMKNGKR
+448 EQIGMKMKDGKK
-460 VPNCVPLS
+460 VPNCVPIKAEEQLS
-468 ELSKDSRPFL
+468 EDNRPFL

-551 TKKTAKGSSRAFC
+551 TKKTAKGSSRTFC

>member
-6 IVNLASHTT
+6 IVNLATHTT
-15 PAVIEDNRKEWVAY
+15 PQVVEDNRKQWVAY

-49 NAIINGMTELMY
+49 NAIINGMSELIY
-61 GKGLAATDA
+61 GKGLYATDA
-70 SRKPEAY
+70 QRKPDQY
-77 AQMMSLFKRSC
+77 AQMKSLFSRTC
-88 LRKVTF
+88 MRKVTF
-94 DLKALGQA
+94 DLKAMGQA
-102 AFQIIYNKDK
+102 AFQVIYNKDK
-112 SKIVQ
+112 TKIVQ
-117 VAHMP
+117 VEHMP

-134 GEVCGY
+134 GDVCGY

-147 KIRKKGYE
+147 KIRKKGFE

-163 HGEKGEALEIYCI
+163 HGEKGEGLEIYCI

-194 ISYAELEEEVANYH
+194 LPYAELEEEVANYH

-243 KFSGT
+243 KFSGS

-304 IKDQSGLGNNA
+304 IKDNTGLGNNA
-315 DELKTASLLFHNTVI
+315 DELKTASLLFHNTVV
-330 RPLQELIL
+330 RPIQELIL
-338 DAIDDILAYNDISLN
+338 DACDDILAVNEVSLN
-353 IYFKTLQPL
+353 LYFKTLQPL
-362 ELQAD
+362 ELQID
-367 ITEDQKEELSKVEDC
+367 MEEEVKEELSSDC
-382 GCKDVSLA
+382 GCKD
-390 SKQIDGRT
+390 
-398 AYDTKEEAELVAKEL
+398 
-413 GCEGYHTHE
+413 
-422 LDGQTWYM
+422 
-430 PCESHDLEEL
+430 EL
-440 KEPCQEGY
+440 KDADDPCTEGY
-448 EMIGFKMKNGKR
+448 EMVGMKMKNGRK
-460 VPNCVPLS
+460 VPNCVPIEQLS
-468 ELSKDSRPFL
+468 EDSRPFL
-478 DDKLA
+478 DDELA

-499 GYELVDAEIVGD
+499 GYELIDAEIVGD
-511 DEPEDFDV
+511 DEPEEFDT
-519 ENYLNGLTELSAKQ
+519 EEYLNGLVNLSATQ
-533 DSTQD
+533 DSNQD
-538 GDIYKVRYKYVKG
+538 SEIYKVRYKYVKG
-551 TKKTAKGSSRAFC
+551 TKKTSKGSSRAFC
-564 KTMLSQGKL
+564 KTMLSQKKL

-614 RRIYKKKLKKN
+614 RRIYKKKMKKN

-636 TRYVNVNQAVREG
+636 TKYVNVNQAVRAG

-659 AVAPIDMPRQGHH
+659 ATAPIDMPRQGHH
-672 PNYKG
+672 PNYGK